1 MRCRICD
8 ENSWDRVAVTRDVR
22 FAATAGEYAIER
34 CRACGV
40 MATRSG
46 GELVDPA
53 GHYPA
58 EYAAFAAPAAA
69 AVARA
74 GASRHLA
81 PLLSQVALHR
91 FAWLGDLPDTRPLR
105 VLEVGCGSGKVALA
119 LMAARDWTAVGIEPD
134 AGAAEAARK
143 QGLETHTG
151 TLDDYTGA
159 GDFDAVLFVHVLEH
173 LPDPLGALRRA
184 RSLLV
189 PGGHVVVAA
198 PNAESLERRM
208 FGAAWDGW
216 DVPRH
221 VHHFGP
227 DSVCRTLER
236 AGFAAGPVRHEW
248 YSLVARSFGNRWRS
262 QLPYAER
269 RRGLPFGALELA
281 WGFALATCRS
291 SSAIQV
297 VARAR

>member
-8 ENSWDRVAVTRDVR
+8 ENSWDRVVVTRDVR
-22 FAATAGEYAIER
+22 FATTPGEYEIER
-34 CRACGV
+34 CRVCGV
-40 MATRSG
+40 MATRAG

-69 AVARA
+69 ALARA
-74 GASRHLA
+74 RATRHRA
-81 PLLSQVALHR
+81 PLLSRVALHR
-91 FAWLGDLPDTRPLR
+91 FAWLGDLPDSRPLR
-105 VLEVGCGSGKVALA
+105 VLEVGCASGKVALA
-119 LMAARDWTAVGIEPD
+119 LMAARGWTAVGIEPD

-173 LPDPLGALRRA
+173 LPDPLASLRRA
-184 RSLLV
+184 RSLLA
-189 PGGHVVVAA
+189 PGGHVVVA
-198 PNAESLERRM
+198 
-208 FGAAWDGW
+208 G
-216 DVPRH
+216 
-221 VHHFGP
+221 
-227 DSVCRTLER
+227 TLER
-236 AGFAAGPVRHEW
+236 AGLIAGPVRHEW
-248 YSLVARSFGNRWRS
+248 YSLVARSVGNRWRS
-262 QLPYAER
+262 RLPYAER
-269 RRGLPFGALELA
+269 RRGLPFGVLESV
-281 WGFALATCRS
+281 WGFALAACRS